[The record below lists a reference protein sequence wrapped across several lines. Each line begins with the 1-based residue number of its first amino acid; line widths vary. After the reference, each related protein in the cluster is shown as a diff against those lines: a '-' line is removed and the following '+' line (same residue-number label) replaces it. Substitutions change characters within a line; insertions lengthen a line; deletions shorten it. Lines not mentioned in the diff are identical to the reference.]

1 MESAPATAPERPD
14 QDDAILQL
22 RGVSKS
28 FGSVRA
34 VASMNMDI
42 RAGEVFTLLGPS
54 GCGKTTTLRLLAGF
68 EEPDSGEIVFAGRPI
83 VSVARRISV
92 PPHKRDMGMV
102 FQSYAVWPHMT
113 VFENVAYP
121 LRARRVPRAEIR
133 ERVLRALELVGLQG
147 LEERPGPLLSGGQQ
161 QRVAVARA
169 LVYEP
174 RLLLLDEPFSNLDAR
189 LREQMRVELK
199 ILQRELGISV
209 LLVTHDQIE
218 ALSLS
223 DRLAVMNMGNVEQL
237 GRPDEVYSVPASPF
251 VRDFLGRVVVLPG
264 AVESAGAG
272 AAAVRVRAAG
282 DPVLH
287 CSCEGEPPQAGRPV
301 SIAVRPEVVTVTPG
315 AADGALAPN
324 AIAGRIEALLFMGDS
339 YECRIDLGE
348 DQHVLLQVPRTV
360 KWEEG
365 AHVVLGFPREHLT
378 LWQQ

>member
-1 MESAPATAPERPD
+1 MESTPANASERAD
-14 QDDAILQL
+14 QNGAVLQL

-34 VASMNMDI
+34 VASMDLDI

-68 EEPDSGEIVFAGRPI
+68 EEPDAGEIVFAGRPI
-83 VSVARRISV
+83 VSVQRRVNV

-223 DRLAVMNMGNVEQL
+223 DRLAVMNMGSVEQL
-237 GRPDEVYSVPASPF
+237 GPPDEVYSAPVSPF
-251 VRDFLGRVVVLPG
+251 VRDFLGRVVVLSG
-264 AVESAGAG
+264 VVESAAG
-272 AAAVRVRAAG
+272 GTAAVRIRAAG
-282 DPVLH
+282 EPVLQ
-287 CSCEGEPPQAGRPV
+287 CPCEGEPPEEGRAV
-301 SIAVRPEVVTVTPG
+301 SVAVRPEVVSVTPG

-324 AIAGRIEALLFMGDS
+324 AIEGRIEALLFMGDS
-339 YECRIDLGE
+339 YECRIELGE
-348 DQHVLLQVPRTV
+348 DQHVLLQAPRTV
-360 KWEEG
+360 RWEEG
-365 AHVVLGFPREHLT
+365 SPVVLGFPQEHLT

>member
-1 MESAPATAPERPD
+1 MESAPANASERAD
-14 QDDAILQL
+14 QNGAVLQL

-34 VASMNMDI
+34 VASMDLDI
-42 RAGEVFTLLGPS
+42 HGGEVFTLLGPS

-68 EEPDSGEIVFAGRPI
+68 EEPDAGEIIFAGRPI

-121 LRARRVPRAEIR
+121 LRARRIPRVEIR

-223 DRLAVMNMGNVEQL
+223 DRLAVMNLGNVEQL
-237 GRPDEVYSVPASPF
+237 GPPDEVYTAPASPF

-264 AVESAGAG
+264 AVDSHDGAT
-272 AAAVRVRAAG
+272 AAVRLHAAG
-282 DPVLH
+282 EPVLH
-287 CSCEGEPPQAGRPV
+287 CACEGETLEAGRPV
-301 SIAVRPEVVTVTPG
+301 SVAIRPEVVTVTQG
-315 AADGALAPN
+315 AAGGALGPN
-324 AIAGRIEALLFMGDS
+324 AIEGRIEALLFMGDS

-348 DQHVLLQVPRTV
+348 DQHVLLQAPRTV
-360 KWEEG
+360 RWEEG
-365 AHVVLGFPREHLT
+365 SPVVLGFPREHLT
-378 LWQQ
+378 LWPQ

>member
-1 MESAPATAPERPD
+1 MESAPANASERAD
-14 QDDAILQL
+14 QNGAVLQL

-34 VASMNMDI
+34 VASMDLDI

-68 EEPDSGEIVFAGRPI
+68 EEPDAGEIVFAGRPI
-83 VSVARRISV
+83 VSVTRRISV

-223 DRLAVMNMGNVEQL
+223 DRLAVMNLGNVEQL
-237 GRPDEVYSVPASPF
+237 GPPDEVYSAPTSPF

-264 AVESAGAG
+264 VVDSHDGAN
-272 AAAVRVRAAG
+272 AAVRVRAPG
-282 DPVLH
+282 GPVLH
-287 CSCEGEPPQAGRPV
+287 CAFEGGTLEAGQHV
-301 SIAVRPEVVTVTPG
+301 SIAIRPEVVSVTPG
-315 AADGALAPN
+315 EADGAPGPN
-324 AIAGRIEALLFMGDS
+324 SIEGRIEALLFMGDS
-339 YECRIDLGE
+339 YECRIGLGE

-360 KWEEG
+360 RWDEG
-365 AHVVLGFPREHLT
+365 SPVVLGFPKEHLT
-378 LWQQ
+378 IWQQ